1 MNKFIYTTLVFGVLC
16 CTIACRKYV
25 EIPSDNLKVLKLTS
39 DYQQLM
45 YNTTTMNYTY
55 LYPAYAASDYGTD
68 QVSWQNLQSVVT
80 GNAYTWA
87 DRMFTT
93 IEDDPQWTNLYKQIF
108 IANTVIG
115 GVMSSE
121 RGTDAEKLSAI
132 SSAYMHRAFA
142 YYTLVNLYAKQYDA
156 ATAATDPGVPL
167 VMSTD
172 FFTDLTRA
180 SVQKVYDLI
189 TADLNQAL
197 PGLPDLPDFNS
208 NPSKSGVYAIMA
220 RVELNR
226 RNFTEAERYANLALG
241 LKNTLLNLSAYTVV
255 PLTIPTRTFN
265 PEVIFFKQ
273 VQISTSFPLSPDM
286 LSLFTANENTLKDL
300 RYTMFTKPGPDVV
313 YSNFTTR
320 GFFRQTMDGVYN
332 GPSVPEMLL
341 IKAECEA
348 RAGNTAAALTA
359 LNTLRIKRF
368 KTDDY
373 IAATAAD
380 ANTALHLVIDER
392 GREFM
397 GTGFKW
403 FDQRRLSKDTGFV
416 PAISRV
422 FKGVT
427 YTLEPGGNRY
437 TFAIADKYTLLN
449 PEIAQNPR

>member
-1 MNKFIYTTLVFGVLC
+1 MNKFIYTTLIFGILC
-16 CTIACRKYV
+16 CTTACRKYV

-55 LYPAYAASDYGTD
+55 AHPVYAASDYGTD
-68 QVSWQNLQSVVT
+68 QVSWQNLQSLVI
-80 GNAYTWA
+80 GYAYTWA
-87 DRMFTT
+87 DRIYTSV
-93 IEDDPQWTNLYKQIF
+93 EEDPQWVNLYKQIF
-108 IANTVIG
+108 IANTVIN
-115 GVMSSE
+115 GVMGSE
-121 RGTDAEKLSAI
+121 KGTDAEKLSAI
-132 SSAYMHRAFA
+132 SSAYLHRAFA
-142 YYTLVNLYAKQYDA
+142 YYTLVNLYGKQYDA

-167 VMSTD
+167 VTSPD

-189 TADLNQAL
+189 KADLNQAL

-208 NPSKSGVYAIMA
+208 NPSKSAAYAILA
-220 RVELNR
+220 RVELNKR
-226 RNFTEAERYANLALG
+226 EFTEAERYANLALG
-241 LKNTLLNLSAYTVV
+241 LKSTLLDLSAYTVT
-255 PLTIPTRTFN
+255 PLTIPTRLLN

-273 VQISTSFPLSPDM
+273 VQLASSYPLSPDL
-286 LSLFTANENTLKDL
+286 LSLFTANDNTIKDL
-300 RYTMFTKPGPDVV
+300 RYTMFTKPGTEVG

-320 GFFRQTMDGVYN
+320 GYFRQAMDGVYN

-368 KTDDY
+368 RTADY
-373 IAATAAD
+373 IPATAAD

-403 FDQRRLSKDTGFV
+403 FDQRRLSKDAGFV
-416 PAISRV
+416 STVTRV

-449 PEIAQNPR
+449 PEIVQNPR